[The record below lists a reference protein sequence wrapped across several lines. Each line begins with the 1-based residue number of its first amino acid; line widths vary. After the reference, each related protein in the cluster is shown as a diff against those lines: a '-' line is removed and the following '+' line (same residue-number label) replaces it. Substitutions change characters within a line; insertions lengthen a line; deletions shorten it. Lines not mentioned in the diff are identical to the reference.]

1 MINFDKNAKKQVETV
16 RFLRLRGVDGAHL
29 ARRTDLFCIA
39 FCVRVGKGWKNLLNQ
54 AFLAI
59 PFGAANTP
67 VHAKKLDNSGG
78 FVLEYDE

>member
-1 MINFDKNAKKQVETV
+1 MEHTWQ
-16 RFLRLRGVDGAHL
+16 GA
-29 ARRTDLFCIA
+29 RDLFFIA

-67 VHAKKLDNSGG
+67 VHAKKLDNSKG

>member
-1 MINFDKNAKKQVETV
+1 MQKNRWKRCA
-16 RFLRLRGVDGAHL
+16 FCACGAWMAHTWQG
-29 ARRTDLFCIA
+29 ARDLFCIA

-67 VHAKKLDNSGG
+67 VHAKKLDNSKG

>member
-1 MINFDKNAKKQVETV
+1 MVSNWQGARDNFFVAFFV
-16 RFLRLRGVDGAHL
+16 RGGES
-29 ARRTDLFCIA
+29 
-39 FCVRVGKGWKNLLNQ
+39 WKNLLNQ

-67 VHAKKLDNSGG
+67 IHAKKLDNSKS

>member
-1 MINFDKNAKKQVETV
+1 
-16 RFLRLRGVDGAHL
+16 
-29 ARRTDLFCIA
+29 
-39 FCVRVGKGWKNLLNQ
+39 VGKGWKNLLNQ

-67 VHAKKLDNSGG
+67 VHAKKLDNSRG